1 MRDKKLFVSVALLL
15 IVFLVVAMAGCT
27 QPAPAPTTPDPDEP
41 TPDPAPTGPRL
52 VTVASGSPGG
62 AYFPLGAGIA
72 KVITD
77 KVDGVF
83 AQSETTGASVENTR
97 YVGRGESDMGMAMAN
112 VAYDAYVGQG
122 SFENDKQDIVA
133 LFSMYPAAQHLFVS
147 ADSDIHTV
155 ADLVGKRISVDAA
168 GSGCEV
174 TSYIILE
181 AAGIMDQVTT
191 VNLSQP
197 EAADAIK
204 DGNVDAVFYN
214 FAYPGAVVEEI
225 LITKNL
231 RFIPLD
237 NELLDTIIADYPYFT
252 KGVIPAGVYK
262 LESDVSALTV
272 GNLMV
277 VHKDLDEELAYNF
290 VKAIFDEGSLAEL
303 IGIHPIAK
311 VMNTTVAANSPIP
324 LHPGAERFFQGR

>member
-1 MRDKKLFVSVALLL
+1 MRERKLMFSVVLLL
-15 IVFLVVAMAGCT
+15 VVSLVVALAGCGQ
-27 QPAPAPTTPDPDEP
+27 QPAPATPTTPTE
-41 TPDPAPTGPRL
+41 PAPAPAGPKFI
-52 VTVASGSPGG
+52 TVASGSPGG

-72 KVITD
+72 KVLTD
-77 KVDGVF
+77 KIEGVF
-83 AQSETTGASVENTR
+83 AQSESTGASVENSR
-97 YVGRGESDMGMAMAN
+97 LVGRGESDMGMAMAN
-112 VAYDAYVGQG
+112 VAYDAFVGQG
-122 SFENDKQDIVA
+122 AFDGDKQDIVA

-147 ADSDIHTV
+147 ADSNIFTIE
-155 ADLVGKRISVDAA
+155 DLVGKKISVDAA

-181 AAGIMDQVTT
+181 AAGIRDKVTT

-225 LITKNL
+225 LITKNI
-231 RFIPLD
+231 RFIPL
-237 NELLDTIIADYPYFT
+237 ETALLDKIIADYPYFT
-252 KGVIPAGVYK
+252 KGVIPKGVYK
-262 LESDVSALTV
+262 LENDVSALTV

-277 VHKDLDEELAYNF
+277 VHKDMDEELAYNS
-290 VKAIFDEGSLAEL
+290 VKAIFDEGSLKEL

-311 VMNTTVAANSPIP
+311 VMSKEVGANSPIP